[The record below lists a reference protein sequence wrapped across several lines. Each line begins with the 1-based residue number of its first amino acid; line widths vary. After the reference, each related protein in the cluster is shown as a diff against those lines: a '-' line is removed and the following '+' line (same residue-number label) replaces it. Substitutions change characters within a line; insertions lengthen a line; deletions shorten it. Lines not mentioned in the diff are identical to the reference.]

1 MMKEYIYTII
11 VSVFVFAVFDVFVS
25 KTKNGKIVK
34 SIISLIITTLIAI
47 PVINLVTNNNLN
59 SEFLNNE
66 DYATYLEELEDNSQ
80 KSTLKSLLLKE
91 GVKVSDI
98 EIVREGGVIKNVI
111 IVISSNDEHID
122 ITNKVLSVVKSVV
135 DDGVEVIVETK

>member
-1 MMKEYIYTII
+1 MKEYIYTII
-11 VSVFVFAVFDVFVS
+11 VSVFVFAVFDAFVS

-98 EIVREGGVIKNVI
+98 EIVSEGGVIKNVI